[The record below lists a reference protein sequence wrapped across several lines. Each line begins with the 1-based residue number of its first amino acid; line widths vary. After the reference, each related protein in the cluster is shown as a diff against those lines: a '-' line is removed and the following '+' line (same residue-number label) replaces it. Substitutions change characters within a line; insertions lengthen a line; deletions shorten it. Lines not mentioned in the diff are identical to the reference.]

1 MRPALRH
8 ALLSRPG
15 WVSWGASSCWDF
27 ANSRYWRQS
36 TVGLSIV
43 SSFTRG
49 SAGWAFDSTGEIVEF
64 ATDAA
69 RITDRGLTIEAAATN
84 LATYADVFD
93 NVAWDKNNVTVT
105 QNGAWWEVRD
115 VISSALHRRVNSTAG
130 NAPITAGHTYAIS
143 APVQPQNGRRY
154 YCFRANIRAVASF
167 ENIAF
172 DLNGDGSVTFAA
184 TGWTGYVTKIGSSYL
199 LEAVTTATGTA
210 ASSGVFGLCAAT
222 AEVTDNTLP
231 TYAAASTEFTHK
243 LRYMQFEEGERAS
256 TFVETAAASATRAVD
271 AAVLKLPSG
280 THDLTVTFDNL
291 STQVVSG
298 QSGDYAV
305 PTSLDR
311 RVIGSVLGQRV
322 SPF

>member
-1 MRPALRH
+1 MLPAIGRIGRPSPLQGGPLPYLA
-8 ALLSRPG
+8 
-15 WVSWGASSCWDF
+15 DF
-27 ANSRYWRQS
+27 INEAYKVAGETS
-36 TVGLSIV
+36 TLADTTD
-43 SSFTRG
+43 FTRA

-64 ATDAA
+64 ATDVP
-69 RITDRGLTIEAAATN
+69 RITDRGLTIEPAATN
-84 LATYADVFD
+84 LATYADVFS
-93 NVAWDKNNVTVT
+93 NAAWDKNNVTVT

-130 NAPITAGHTYAIS
+130 NAPITAAHTYVAS
-143 APVQPQNGRRY
+143 ALVQPQNGRRY
-154 YCFRANIRAVASF
+154 FCFRANMRAVASF

-172 DLNGDGSVTFAA
+172 DLDGEGSVTFAA
-184 TGWTGYVTKIGSSYL
+184 DGWTGYVTKIGSSYL

-231 TYAAASTEFTHK
+231 TYAAVATELTHK

-271 AAVLKLPSG
+271 AAVAKLPSG
-280 THDLTVTFDNL
+280 TYDLTFTFDDG

-311 RVIGSVLGQRV
+311 RVIRSILGRRA